1 MTKKLVTIGAAV
13 IVTLLALALVWQLRQ
28 AVVYV
33 LISLALA
40 AAVRPLFQAW
50 TTRRWLQRLSLAG
63 LCLVV
68 VSGIGFLLFTAGGAA
83 LREIQQ
89 LAANTSA
96 QDAWK
101 MPQWLQGSAFQQALA
116 GRLPSPSLIFKS
128 ITGEQG
134 QLVLPAILGFSNG
147 IAEVV
152 AGALLVLFLS
162 VYWSIHQTHFERLWL
177 SLLPPGQRKQVR
189 DIWRTIE
196 PEIGAY
202 IRSEIVQSLLT
213 GLILG
218 LGYWALGSP
227 YPALLALA
235 GAVACLVPVVGAALA
250 VMLVLVVGLLTS
262 AQLSLLGA
270 TFTALVF
277 VALGLWVKPRLFTR
291 AQNNPFLTVA
301 ILIVLAQ
308 AFGLPGIIV
317 APPLSTVCQ
326 ILWSHLVSEQAIL
339 GAAAQVS
346 DLKDRQEQVRES
358 IQAMELPPQA
368 LVTSSMQRLAQLIE
382 KSEPILQP
390 AEPAQPAQPAEAAE

>member
-13 IVTLLALALVWQLRQ
+13 IVTLLALGLVWQLRL

-40 AAVRPLFQAW
+40 AAARPLFTAW
-50 TTRRWLQRLSLAG
+50 ARRRWRQRAG
-63 LCLVV
+63 LVALCLIVV
-68 VSGIGFLLFTAGGAA
+68 AGIGVLLIATSNAA
-83 LREIQQ
+83 VREIQQ
-89 LAANTSA
+89 LVASTSA

-101 MPQWLQGSAFQQALA
+101 MPQWLQGSAFQQAVA
-116 GRLPSPSLIFKS
+116 GRLPSPSLVFKS

-134 QLVLPAILGFSNG
+134 QLVLPALLGFSHG

-152 AGALLVLFLS
+152 AGSLLVLFLS
-162 VYWSIHQTHFERLWL
+162 VYWSVHQTHFERLWL
-177 SLLPPGQRKQVR
+177 SLLPPARRKQVR
-189 DIWRTIE
+189 DIWRNIE

-202 IRSEIVQSLLT
+202 IRSEVVQCLIT
-213 GLILG
+213 GVLLG

-227 YPALLALA
+227 YPALLALT
-235 GAVACLVPVVGAALA
+235 GAVACLIPVVGAALA

-262 AQLSLLGA
+262 LPLSLLTA
-270 TFTALVF
+270 AVTALVF
-277 VALGLWVKPRLFTR
+277 IGLGLWVKPLLFTR
-291 AQNNPFLTVA
+291 VQNNPFLTVA

-326 ILWSHLVSEQAIL
+326 ILWSHLISQKARV
-339 GAAAQVS
+339 GAAAHVS
-346 DLKDRQEQVRES
+346 DLKERQERLREN
-358 IQAMELPPQA
+358 IQAMDQPPQA

-382 KSEPILQP
+382 KSEPILQ
-390 AEPAQPAQPAEAAE
+390 AALPVDQGE

>member
-13 IVTLLALALVWQLRQ
+13 IVTLLALALVWQLRL

-50 TTRRWLQRLSLAG
+50 ARRRWQKRISLVV

-68 VSGIGFLLFTAGGAA
+68 LGSIGFLLVMAGSAA
-83 LREIQQ
+83 ARELQQ

-101 MPQWLQGSAFQQALA
+101 MPHWLQGSAFQQMLA
-116 GRLPSPSLIFKS
+116 GRLPSPSLIFQS

-134 QLVLPAILGFSNG
+134 QLVLPALLGFSHG
-147 IAEVV
+147 LAEGL
-152 AGALLVLFLS
+152 AGVLLVLFLS
-162 VYWSIHQTHFERLWL
+162 VYWTVHQIHFERLWL
-177 SLLPPGQRKQVR
+177 SLLPPGRRKQVR

-202 IRSEIVQSLLT
+202 IRSEIVQSILAGLT
-213 GLILG
+213 LG

-227 YPALLALA
+227 YPTLLALA
-235 GAVACLVPVVGAALA
+235 GALACLIPVVGAALA
-250 VMLVLVVGLLTS
+250 VMLLLVVGLLTS
-262 AQLSLLGA
+262 VQLSLVSA
-270 TFTALVF
+270 AYTALVF
-277 VALGLWVKPRLFTR
+277 IALDIWVKPRLFTR

-326 ILWSHLVSEQAIL
+326 ILWSHLVSQQTLI

-346 DLKDRQEQVRES
+346 DLKGRQERVREN
-358 IQAMELPPQA
+358 INAMEQPPLV

-382 KSEPILQP
+382 KSEPILQ
-390 AEPAQPAQPAEAAE
+390 AAQPADLAE

>member
-13 IVTLLALALVWQLRQ
+13 IVTLLALGLVWQLRL

-40 AAVRPLFQAW
+40 AAARPLFAAW
-50 TTRRWLQRLSLAG
+50 ARRRWRQRAG
-63 LCLVV
+63 LVGLGLIVV
-68 VSGIGFLLFTAGGAA
+68 AGVGFLLLTGSNAA
-83 LREIQQ
+83 VREIQQ

-101 MPQWLQGSAFQQALA
+101 MPLWLQGSTFQQAVA

-134 QLVLPAILGFSNG
+134 QLVLPALLGFSHG
-147 IAEVV
+147 IAEGV

-162 VYWSIHQTHFERLWL
+162 VYWSVHQTHFERLWL
-177 SLLPPGQRKQVR
+177 SLLPPARRKQVR

-213 GLILG
+213 GMILG
-218 LGYWALGSP
+218 LGYWALASP

-235 GAVACLVPVVGAALA
+235 GAVACLIPVVGAALA

-262 AQLSLLGA
+262 VPLSLLTA
-270 TFTALVF
+270 AVTALVF
-277 VALGLWVKPRLFTR
+277 IGLGLWVKPRLFTR
-291 AQNNPFLTVA
+291 IQNNPFLTVA

-326 ILWSHLVSEQAIL
+326 ILWSHLISQRASV

-346 DLKDRQEQVRES
+346 DLKARQERLRDN
-358 IQAMELPPQA
+358 ITAMDQPPQA

-382 KSEPILQP
+382 KSEPILQVAVP
-390 AEPAQPAQPAEAAE
+390 VDPGE

>member
-13 IVTLLALALVWQLRQ
+13 IVTLLALGLVWQLRL

-40 AAVRPLFQAW
+40 AAARPLFTAW
-50 TTRRWLQRLSLAG
+50 TRRRWRRRAG
-63 LCLVV
+63 LAALCLIVV
-68 VSGIGFLLFTAGGAA
+68 AGVGFLLFTGSTAA
-83 LREIQQ
+83 VREIQK

-96 QDAWK
+96 QDAWQ
-101 MPQWLQGSAFQQALA
+101 MPPWLQGSAFQTALA
-116 GRLPSPSLIFKS
+116 GRLPSPSLVFKS

-134 QLVLPAILGFSNG
+134 QLVLPALLGFSHG
-147 IAEVV
+147 FVEVV
-152 AGALLVLFLS
+152 AGGLLVLFLS
-162 VYWSIHQTHFERLWL
+162 VYWSVHQTHFERLWL
-177 SLLPPGQRKQVR
+177 SLLPPARRKQVR

-202 IRSEIVQSLLT
+202 IRSEMVQSLLT
-213 GLILG
+213 GMLLG

-235 GAVACLVPVVGAALA
+235 GAMACLIPVMGAALA

-262 AQLSLLGA
+262 GPLSLLTA
-270 TFTALVF
+270 AFTALVF
-277 VALGLWVKPRLFTR
+277 VGLGVWVKPRLQTST
-291 AQNNPFLTVA
+291 QNNPFLTVA

-317 APPLSTVCQ
+317 APPLSMVCQ
-326 ILWSHLVSEQAIL
+326 ILWSHLISQKARV

-346 DLKDRQEQVRES
+346 DLKDRQERLRES
-358 IQAMELPPQA
+358 ITVMDRPPQA
-368 LVTSSMQRLAQLIE
+368 LVTSSMQRLADLLE
-382 KSEPILQP
+382 KSEPILQ
-390 AEPAQPAQPAEAAE
+390 AALPVVRASD

>member
-40 AAVRPLFQAW
+40 AAVRPLFTAW
-50 TTRRWLQRLSLAG
+50 ARRRWRQRAGLVG

-68 VSGIGFLLFTAGGAA
+68 VAGVGFLLLTGSNAA
-83 LREIQQ
+83 VREVQQ

-96 QDAWK
+96 QDAWQ
-101 MPQWLQGSAFQQALA
+101 MPQWLQGSAFQQSLA
-116 GRLPSPSLIFKS
+116 GRLPSPSLVFRS

-134 QLVLPAILGFSNG
+134 QLVLPALLGFSHG
-147 IAEVV
+147 MVEVV
-152 AGALLVLFLS
+152 AGVLLVLFLS
-162 VYWSIHQTHFERLWL
+162 AYWSVHQTHFERLWL
-177 SLLPPGQRKQVR
+177 SLLPPARRKQVR

-202 IRSEIVQSLLT
+202 IRSEIFQCLLT
-213 GLILG
+213 GVILG

-235 GAVACLVPVVGAALA
+235 GAVACLIPVVGAALA

-262 AQLSLLGA
+262 VPLSLLTA
-270 TFTALVF
+270 AVTALVF
-277 VALGLWVKPRLFTR
+277 IGLGLWVKPLLFTR
-291 AQNNPFLTVA
+291 VQNNPFLTVA

-308 AFGLPGIIV
+308 AFGLPGLIV

-326 ILWSHLVSEQAIL
+326 VLWSHLISQKALV

-346 DLKDRQEQVRES
+346 DLKDRQERLRDN
-358 IQAMELPPQA
+358 IQAMDQPPQA
-368 LVTSSMQRLAQLIE
+368 LVTSSMQRLALLIE
-382 KSEPILQP
+382 KSEPILQVAVSIDP
-390 AEPAQPAQPAEAAE
+390 GD

>member
-1 MTKKLVTIGAAV
+1 MTKKLATIGAAV
-13 IVTLLALALVWQLRQ
+13 IVTLLALGLVWQLRL

-40 AAVRPLFQAW
+40 AAARPLFTAW
-50 TTRRWLQRLSLAG
+50 ARRRWRQRAGLAG
-63 LCLVV
+63 LGLIVV
-68 VSGIGFLLFTAGGAA
+68 AGVGFLLLTGSNAA
-83 LREIQQ
+83 VREIQL

-101 MPQWLQGSAFQQALA
+101 MPLWLQGSAFQQAVA

-134 QLVLPAILGFSNG
+134 QLVLPALLGFSHG
-147 IAEVV
+147 MAEVV
-152 AGALLVLFLS
+152 AGGLLVLFLS
-162 VYWSIHQTHFERLWL
+162 VYWSVHQTHFERLWL
-177 SLLPPGQRKQVR
+177 SLLPPARRKQVR

-196 PEIGAY
+196 PEIGTY

-213 GLILG
+213 GMILG

-235 GAVACLVPVVGAALA
+235 GAMACLIPVVGAALA
-250 VMLVLVVGLLTS
+250 VMLVLVVGLLTGGP
-262 AQLSLLGA
+262 LSLLTA
-270 TFTALVF
+270 AFTALVF
-277 VALGLWVKPRLFTR
+277 IGLGLWMKPLLLTR

-326 ILWSHLVSEQAIL
+326 ILWSHLISQKALV
-339 GAAAQVS
+339 GAATQVS
-346 DLKDRQEQVRES
+346 DLKERQERLRET
-358 IQAMELPPQA
+358 IQAMDHPPQA

-382 KSEPILQP
+382 KSEPMLQAALP
-390 AEPAQPAQPAEAAE
+390 IEPGE